1 MFVLPSPGRGLVD
14 IQGVCNLLL
23 KDGRFSKQ
31 QTTVDE
37 LKDAFN
43 VFDKSGDGMVS
54 VQDLRYVRH
63 RLGSNQQKVVDIIRT
78 STTEIHVMGVMT
90 SRFLPD
96 CR

>member
-54 VQDLRYVRH
+54 VQDLRYVH
-63 RLGSNQQKVVDIIRT
+63 HGLGSTRKKSAALH
-78 STTEIHVMGVMT
+78 STWHCKNIYYYMHVSGDT
-90 SRFLPD
+90 
-96 CR
+96 

>member
-1 MFVLPSPGRGLVD
+1 MCNLCLLTVRGLVD
-14 IQGVCNLLL
+14 IQGVCNLLQ

-54 VQDLRYVRH
+54 VQDLRYSLSGDGMVSVQD
-63 RLGSNQQKVVDIIRT
+63 LMYSLSGDGTCIKTGSQVFTVT
-78 STTEIHVMGVMT
+78 
-90 SRFLPD
+90 
-96 CR
+96 